1 MEESL
6 SCEDAKR
13 ILQGEPYN
21 SMDKKPSLVSE
32 IQQQG
37 LSEWKQ
43 KCYISH
49 ANVLELLN
57 VYYSHIAMGKSKY
70 KWVRT
75 CNRSKCV
82 LYRKIITIWTLVLLR
97 MFKKYGYAVCPASRF
112 HSFIWRHNRIGPLG
126 DKF

>member
-70 KWVRT
+70 K
-75 CNRSKCV
+75 
-82 LYRKIITIWTLVLLR
+82 
-97 MFKKYGYAVCPASRF
+97 
-112 HSFIWRHNRIGPLG
+112 
-126 DKF
+126 